1 MSLKNNKNIKTIL
14 GSLDVKDKPYDIFNK
29 NIILLLDKI
38 SKEILKV
45 INVKNFLIW
54 LLLVFGAEQVIL
66 KKYII
71 IIVFLKTEWDVDLYY
86 ILHPQMFQ
94 QILHIQWFLVYYQVI
109 II

>member
-45 INVKNFLIW
+45 INVKIS
-54 LLLVFGAEQVIL
+54 
-66 KKYII
+66 
-71 IIVFLKTEWDVDLYY
+71 
-86 ILHPQMFQ
+86 
-94 QILHIQWFLVYYQVI
+94 
-109 II
+109 